1 MPFDPDRYIHRNFY
15 ALMHEHLTGEER
27 KVFLDLHWYDHS
39 RFIWEEGNFSCDCNR
54 GIFFYGNQEDYPCHS
69 WVGQRFTILKFVFP
83 DGTELVPA
91 H

>member
-1 MPFDPDRYIHRNFY
+1 M
-15 ALMHEHLTGEER
+15 
-27 KVFLDLHWYDHS
+27 
-39 RFIWEEGNFSCDCNR
+39 WEEGNFSCDCNR